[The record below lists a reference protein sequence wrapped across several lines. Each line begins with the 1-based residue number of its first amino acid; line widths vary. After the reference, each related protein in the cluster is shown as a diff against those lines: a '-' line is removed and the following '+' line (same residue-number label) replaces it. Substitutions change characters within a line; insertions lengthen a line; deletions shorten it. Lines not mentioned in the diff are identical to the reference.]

1 MPQQF
6 MLKRALQQCFVGLNY
21 FYHNKHAID
30 FFCLPE
36 KKVHKPSTVGTEVPL
51 LRLFETCFAFHAAG
65 RCGHAHQVLPSLL
78 GACHRLGQE
87 PYYLATEERVTVP
100 CNSTTATLREMHV
113 AVMLQ

>member
-36 KKVHKPSTVGTEVPL
+36 KKVHKPSTVGMYKGTAS
-51 LRLFETCFAFHAAG
+51 FASSKHVSPSTRRAVAAMLIK
-65 RCGHAHQVLPSLL
+65 C
-78 GACHRLGQE
+78 
-87 PYYLATEERVTVP
+87 YLAF
-100 CNSTTATLREMHV
+100 
-113 AVMLQ
+113 